1 MLDLL
6 NVLGM
11 AMLCA
16 EATLTYQMDMI
27 LALQNTAKEAVI
39 KWIIRN

>member
-1 MLDLL
+1 
-6 NVLGM
+6 
-11 AMLCA
+11 MLCA

-39 KWIIRN
+39 KWIIRRLSLNGP